1 MTTILGARIARLRHE
16 LGWTQQ
22 ELAERLAVSRVAVS
36 HLESGASVP
45 SERTITLLAG
55 VFKLE
60 PYELVADTGYPI
72 AKAERLPVTAA
83 RYTEV
88 ELQMRLL
95 EATPNDPSWPERLR
109 VLLELSHDGRE
120 RDAIRATLSQLNGQ
134 DAVLAP
140 RTLDDLRTRNC

>member
-1 MTTILGARIARLRHE
+1 MATLLGDRIAGLRHE

-22 ELAERLAVSRVAVS
+22 ELAERLAISRVAVS
-36 HLESGASVP
+36 HIESGASVP

-60 PYELVADTGYPI
+60 PHELVADTGYPV

-88 ELQMRLL
+88 ELQLRLFD
-95 EATPNDPSWPERLR
+95 ATPNDESWPQRLR
-109 VLLELSHDGRE
+109 LLLELADDRRE
-120 RDAIRATLSQLNGQ
+120 REAIR
-134 DAVLAP
+134 
-140 RTLDDLRTRNC
+140 

>member
-1 MTTILGARIARLRHE
+1 MATILGERIARLRHD

-22 ELAERLAVSRVAVS
+22 ELAERLAISRVAVS

-60 PYELVADTGYPI
+60 PHELVADTGYPV

-88 ELQMRLL
+88 ELQLRLA
-95 EATPNDPSWPERLR
+95 EAMPDDPSWPGRLR
-109 VLLELSHDGRE
+109 VLLELAHDRRE
-120 RDAIRATLSQLNGQ
+120 RAMIREALSRLNGQ

-140 RTLDDLRTRNC
+140 RPLNDLRSRNR

>member
-1 MTTILGARIARLRHE
+1 MPANLGHRIARLRHE

-22 ELAERLAVSRVAVS
+22 ELAERVAISRVAVS
-36 HLESGASVP
+36 QLESGTSVP

-60 PYELVADTGYPI
+60 PHELVADTDYPI

-88 ELQMRLL
+88 ELQLRLYA
-95 EATPNDPSWPERLR
+95 ATPEDPSWPEKLRL
-109 VLLELSHDGRE
+109 LLELSHDPRE
-120 RDAIRATLSQLNGQ
+120 RELLRAALL
-134 DAVLAP
+134 AV
-140 RTLDDLRTRNC
+140 TTRGVRPGS

>member
-1 MTTILGARIARLRHE
+1 MPANLGQRIARLRHE

-22 ELAERLAVSRVAVS
+22 ELAARVAISRVAVS
-36 HLESGASVP
+36 QLESGASIP

-60 PYELVADTGYPI
+60 PHELVADTDYPT

-88 ELQMRLL
+88 ELQLRMF
-95 EATPNDPSWPERLR
+95 AASPDDPSWPDRLR
-109 VLLELSHDGRE
+109 MLLQLSHDARE
-120 RDAIRATLSQLNGQ
+120 REAIRAALNGE
-134 DAVLAP
+134 DAVFAP
-140 RTLDDLRTRNC
+140 GALDDFCP

>member
-1 MTTILGARIARLRHE
+1 MATILGDRIGRLRHE

-22 ELAERLAVSRVAVS
+22 ELAERLAISRVAVS
-36 HLESGASVP
+36 NLESGASVP

-60 PYELVADTGYPI
+60 PHELVADTGYPV

-88 ELQMRLL
+88 ELQLRLFD
-95 EATPNDPSWPERLR
+95 ATPADPGWADRLR
-109 VLLELSHDGRE
+109 VLLELANDPRE
-120 RDAIRATLSQLNGQ
+120 REALRA
-134 DAVLAP
+134 A
-140 RTLDDLRTRNC
+140 LRRVASNSPTRRR

>member
-1 MTTILGARIARLRHE
+1 MSTKLGTRIGRLRRE

-22 ELAERLAVSRVAVS
+22 ELAERLAISRVAVS

-55 VFKLE
+55 LFKLE
-60 PYELVADTGYPI
+60 PHELVADTGYPM

-88 ELQMRLL
+88 ELQLRLFA
-95 EATPNDPSWPERLR
+95 ATPQDPDWPERLR
-109 VLLELSHDGRE
+109 VLLELAHDRRE
-120 RDAIRATLSQLNGQ
+120 RDDLKAALAQLHRQ

-140 RTLDDLRTRNC
+140 RPLNDLRTRDR

>member
-1 MTTILGARIARLRHE
+1 MTTILGQRIARLRKE
-16 LGWTQQ
+16 LGFTQQ
-22 ELAERLAVSRVAVS
+22 ELAERLAISRVAVS

-60 PYELVADTGYPI
+60 PHELVADTGYPI

-88 ELQMRLL
+88 ELQLRLF
-95 EATPNDPSWPERLR
+95 EATPDNPEWPERLR
-109 VLLELSHDGRE
+109 VLLALAHDPRE
-120 RDAIRATLSQLNGQ
+120 REAIKDALHRQN
-134 DAVLAP
+134 AVLPP
-140 RTLDDLRTRNC
+140 RPLDDLRR